1 MSYFF
6 LALRCD
12 GEVNLGR
19 KRQMRIIK
27 EGPPI
32 LICHLLQF
40 LNTLL
45 NADASNLWVMI
56 KITRRKVIRHRLMS
70 LKPAVSGQLGA
81 SALALCVPSHI
92 SGPPGGLPV

>member
-1 MSYFF
+1 M
-6 LALRCD
+6 
-12 GEVNLGR
+12 NLGR

-27 EGPPI
+27 EGSPI

-45 NADASNLWVMI
+45 SADGSNLWVMI
-56 KITRRKVIRHRLMS
+56 KITRRKVRRHRVMS

-81 SALALCVPSHI
+81 SALALRVPSHI
-92 SGPPGGLPV
+92 SGPPGGLRV